1 MPEEIDV
8 SFPSRAAAL
17 FADAVP
23 QENRCPMEIQVFRL
37 SLIEGRHAEILIS
50 RYAEP
55 HEIGG
60 INANASRRSCSG
72 SKWGVTMSDDF
83 DGTEDAKAAIRAAV
97 QYLLKESQRPRGYLA
112 GDR

>member
-1 MPEEIDV
+1 
-8 SFPSRAAAL
+8 
-17 FADAVP
+17 
-23 QENRCPMEIQVFRL
+23 MEIQVFRL

-97 QYLLKESQRPRGYLA
+97 QYLLKESSASDRGDILREIVEIVSEARGLA
-112 GDR
+112 PGGPPLNFQV